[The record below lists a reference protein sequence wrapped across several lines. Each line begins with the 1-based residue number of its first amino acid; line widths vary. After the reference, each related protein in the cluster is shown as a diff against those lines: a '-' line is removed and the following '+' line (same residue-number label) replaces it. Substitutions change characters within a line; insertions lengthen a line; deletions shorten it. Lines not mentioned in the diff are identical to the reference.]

1 MARLLNAPLSA
12 PFLSNLAASLRL
24 IRPPSARRSLQF
36 KVKCSS
42 SGESQEPQPEAGAS
56 SLPSSATADADA
68 DADAG
73 AASSSS
79 SGLTYKLCAGIGG
92 AGFCETAYLTYLK
105 LTNSDAFCPI
115 GGGSCGDVLNSDYA
129 SVFGI
134 PLPLIGMIAY
144 GTIAALGLRLNG
156 KDLPFGLGESN
167 GRLVLLG
174 ITTSMATASAYFLY
188 LLSTKFS
195 GASCSYC
202 LLLAFL
208 SFSLVFITIK
218 DFGFEEI
225 QKTMTMVLQLCM
237 ASLVVITL
245 STAYSTS
252 QSIPSSLAG
261 TEIPFF
267 ATEVT
272 TPLSTFAVSLA
283 RHLHS
288 IGAKMYGSFWCSH
301 CLEQK
306 QMFGREAAK
315 ILDYVECFPDGYKK
329 GTKIA
334 KQCADV
340 GIEGF
345 PTWLINGEVLSGE
358 QELSELARASGF
370 ESNELS
376 GLS

>member
-1 MARLLNAPLSA
+1 MARLLNAPPSS
-12 PFLSNLAASLRL
+12 PFLSSLAASLRL
-24 IRPPSARRSLQF
+24 IPPPSSARRPPLQF

-42 SGESQEPQPEAGAS
+42 SGESREPESEAGAP
-56 SLPSSATADADA
+56 SLSSAAADADADA

-73 AASSSS
+73 ATSSS
-79 SGLTYKLCAGIGG
+79 SGLTYKLYAGIGG
-92 AGFCETAYLTYLK
+92 VGFCETAYLTYLK
-105 LTNSDAFCPI
+105 LTDSDAFCPI

-129 SVFGI
+129 SVFGV

-144 GTIAALGLRLNG
+144 GTVAALGVRLMG
-156 KDLPFGLGESN
+156 KDLPFGLKESN

-188 LLSTKFS
+188 LLSTKLS

-202 LLLAFL
+202 LLSALL

-218 DFGFEEI
+218 DFGLEEI
-225 QKTMTMVLQLCM
+225 QKTWGLQLCM

-267 ATEVT
+267 ATEIT
-272 TPLSTFAVSLA
+272 TPSSTFAVSLA

-288 IGAKMYGSFWCSH
+288 IGAKMYGAFWCSH

-358 QELSELARASGF
+358 QELSELARLSGF
-370 ESNELS
+370 ESDGLS
-376 GLS
+376 GLT

>member
-1 MARLLNAPLSA
+1 MARLLNAPPSS
-12 PFLSNLAASLRL
+12 PFLSNLTASLRL
-24 IRPPSARRSLQF
+24 VPPPFARRSLQF

-42 SGESQEPQPEAGAS
+42 SGESQESESEAGTS
-56 SLPSSATADADA
+56 SLSSAT
-68 DADAG
+68 AG

-79 SGLTYKLCAGIGG
+79 GSTYKLCAGIGG
-92 AGFCETAYLTYLK
+92 VGFCETAYLTYLK

-115 GGGSCGDVLNSDYA
+115 GGSSCGDVLNSDYA

-144 GTIAALGLRLNG
+144 GTVAALGIRLTG
-156 KDLPFGLGESN
+156 KDFPFGLGESN

-202 LLLAFL
+202 LLSALL
-208 SFSLVFITIK
+208 SFSLFLVTIK

-225 QKTMTMVLQLCM
+225 QKTMGLQLCM
-237 ASLVVITL
+237 VSLVVVTL
-245 STAYSTS
+245 STAYSTT
-252 QSIPSSLAG
+252 QSIPSSLAEM
-261 TEIPFF
+261 EIPFF
-267 ATEVT
+267 TTEIT
-272 TPLSTFAVSLA
+272 TPSSTFAVSLA

-288 IGAKMYGSFWCSH
+288 IGAKMYGAFWCSH

-306 QMFGREAAK
+306 QMFGRDAAK

-345 PTWLINGEVLSGE
+345 PTWLINGFERR
-358 QELSELARASGF
+358 ARIVRACPSIWI
-370 ESNELS
+370 
-376 GLS
+376 